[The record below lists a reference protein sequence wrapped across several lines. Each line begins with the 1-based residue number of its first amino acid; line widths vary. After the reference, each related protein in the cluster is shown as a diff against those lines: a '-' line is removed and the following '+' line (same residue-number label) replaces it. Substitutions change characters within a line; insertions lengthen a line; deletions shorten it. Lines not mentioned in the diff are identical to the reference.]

1 MNVRLRD
8 EGWVR
13 RRGVAVRGQAFEGT
27 DLLEAP
33 AIAERFAR
41 ALEGGASRNQDG
53 DAHLEAVADCANSL
67 EGFFAAVVG
76 LDADQTYLV
85 ADGARSIPLWYDAAG
100 SVVSDRG
107 WAVRDAVDA
116 PRDPVTEREFLL
128 TRYVTGPDTI
138 WQDVFAVQPGEVV
151 RLESSDVDG
160 APDDTGDGDRT
171 VTRHTYRE
179 YWPAAETPTAEDECS
194 GDQLEIPLARLEAGL
209 QTALDRLEIVAGDR
223 PVVLPLSGGYDSRL
237 LAAALVERGRE
248 VIGFTFGRSGHPD
261 VEVSREVAAELGIR
275 WEFYP
280 YLRAMW
286 REQYHGE
293 AGRHYREWAFGGDAL
308 PFLAEWPAVHG
319 LLEDGRLPEDA
330 LYCPGHTVATPSER
344 LPRFVGEPP
353 YAPVRRA
360 VGCGPAV
367 DADERGTVDEALE
380 TTDPTLEAL
389 VEYVLETHYVLW
401 DMDDAV
407 NGPTDDRENIQDA
420 FRERIRR
427 GLLGHRDPETISDPA
442 TAAAAY
448 ERWEWRGRMS
458 TFTNGDCRVYEDAGL
473 GWWLPLWDPAYVR
486 AWEAVPLAF
495 RRGKGLHADL
505 ATAVYWRVAGIAHD
519 RAAVTDRTLEPE
531 DRLLSLVRH
540 TPARQFLERG
550 GDWAPPFLAP
560 REQWREPGSHPLAWH
575 GIVDDA
581 ILEAAPSSRN
591 LYALRTLARVEG
603 VDLGDPSWL
612 ADVGETWFE

>member
-1 MNVRLRD
+1 MNVRLQD
-8 EGWVR
+8 ERWVR
-13 RRGVAVRGQAFEGT
+13 RRGVAVQGQAFDGA

-41 ALEGGASRNQDG
+41 ALEDRAGRNQDG
-53 DAHLEAVADCANSL
+53 DAHLEAVAACADSL

-76 LDADQTYLV
+76 LDADSTYLV

-107 WAVRDAVDA
+107 WIARDAVDA
-116 PRDPVTEREFLL
+116 PRDPVAEREFLL

-138 WQDVFAVQPGEVV
+138 WRDVFAVQPGEMV

-160 APDDTGDGDRT
+160 IGTTGDGYRT

-179 YWPAAETPTAEDECS
+179 YWPAAETPTAEDECA
-194 GDQLEIPLARLEAGL
+194 GDMLEAPLTRLEVGL
-209 QTALDRLEIVAGDR
+209 QTALDRLEAVAGDR

-261 VEVSREVAAELGIR
+261 VEVSREVAAALGIR

-280 YLRAMW
+280 YSRELW
-286 REQYHGE
+286 REWYHGE
-293 AGRHYREWAFGGDAL
+293 TGRRYREWAFGGDAL
-308 PFLAEWPAVHG
+308 PFLAEWPAVRG
-319 LLEDGRLPEDA
+319 LLEDGRLPDDA

-344 LPRFVGEPP
+344 LPRFAGEP
-353 YAPVRRA
+353 RFDIDRA
-360 VGCGPAV
+360 TVGCGPAV
-367 DADERGTVDEALE
+367 DADERGAVDDALE
-380 TTDPTLEAL
+380 TIDPTLEAL

-401 DMDDAV
+401 DLDDAV
-407 NGPTDDRENIQDA
+407 NGVETDAIDVRAAIRD
-420 FRERIRR
+420 RIRR
-427 GLLGHRDPETISDPA
+427 GLLGDRNPETISDPA

-473 GWWLPLWDPAYVR
+473 EWWLPLWDPAYVR
-486 AWEAVPLAF
+486 VWEAIPLAF

-505 ATAVYWRVAGIAHD
+505 ATAIYWRVAGIAHD
-519 RAAVTDRTLEPE
+519 RAAVTDRTLEPV

-540 TPARQFLERG
+540 TPARQYLERG
-550 GDWAPPFLAP
+550 GDWMPPFLAP
-560 REQWREPGSHPLAWH
+560 RERWREPGSHPLAWH

-591 LYALRTLARVEG
+591 LYALRTLARFEG

-612 ADVGETWFE
+612 ADVSEEWFE